1 MNFCLNCKP
10 FGLTVLTILFAV
22 GFAAAQGTNI
32 VNCGEVRKLSVKDK
46 PGNIFFWKIYTD
58 KFLVTEV
65 SIAEAEFIQGN
76 TGSEVAVRW
85 GIKGTYYFTVQS
97 FNLSGCSNRKVGK
110 MEVLTTSVVANAGTD
125 TIIGSCQNIK
135 LDGSGSKGEIVKYEW
150 TTLDKG
156 GSIANPECKST
167 LFSLSSLYTGDLPAN
182 IRVGL
187 KVTDITGN
195 TDTDTLVV
203 KTDIRPSAK
212 IVYSNLIDKN
222 GYKLADGSTS
232 TGTTIVYKWA
242 VENGSVSGDL
252 NSEKI
257 KVSIPGCYSLLVRDK
272 YGCESTVAQ
281 KVSEVQ
287 DIIRANTDYAR
298 CSWDQDLMLPVISN
312 DYSSSNNIKT
322 ESLEITIKPSHGLA
336 NVLNNGIIK
345 YSPDLNFTGKDKF
358 IYKISDG
365 NNLSDSTEVIIDVDD
380 APIAIPQGFS
390 PNGDGLNDLL
400 VFKGLENYPGSEL
413 VVFTK
418 DGQVMFKGVNY
429 QNDWSG
435 KYLQGGS
442 QSLALINHGV
452 YYYSLKL
459 GLTNRTIKGFIYVA
473 Y

>member
-1 MNFCLNCKP
+1 M
-10 FGLTVLTILFAV
+10 TVLTILFAV
-22 GFAAAQGTNI
+22 GFAAAQGTNV

-65 SIAEAEFIQGN
+65 STAEAEFIKGN

-110 MEVLTTSVVANAGTD
+110 MEVLTTSIIANAGID

-135 LDGSGSKGEIVKYEW
+135 LDGSGSTGEIVKYEW

-156 GSIANPECKST
+156 GTIENPECICT
-167 LFSLSSLYTGDLPAN
+167 LFSISPHYAGGLPAN
-182 IRVGL
+182 FRVGL
-187 KVTDITGN
+187 KVTDVSGN
-195 TDTDTLVV
+195 TDSDTLVV

-212 IVYSNLIDKN
+212 IVYSDLIDKN

-232 TGTTIVYKWA
+232 TGRKIVYKWA
-242 VENGSVSGDL
+242 VENGSFSGDS

-272 YGCESTVAQ
+272 YGCESSAAQ
-281 KVSEVQ
+281 KVS
-287 DIIRANTDYAR
+287 DIQNILRANADYAR
-298 CSWDQDLMLPVISN
+298 CTWDEDLMLPVISN
-312 DYSSSNNIKT
+312 DYSSSNNIKP
-322 ESLEITIKPSHGLA
+322 ESLEIAIKPSHGSV

-345 YSPDLNFTGKDKF
+345 YSPDPNYTGKDKF
-358 IYKISDG
+358 IYRISDG
-365 NNLSDSTEVIIDVDD
+365 NNISDSTEVIIDVDD

-413 VVFTK
+413 IVFTK
-418 DGQVMFKGVNY
+418 DGKVIFKGGNY

-435 KYLQGGS
+435 KYSTGGS
-442 QSLALINHGV
+442 QSQTLINHGV
-452 YYYSLKL
+452 YYYSLKM
-459 GLTNRTIKGFIYVA
+459 GLTNRIIKGFIYVA